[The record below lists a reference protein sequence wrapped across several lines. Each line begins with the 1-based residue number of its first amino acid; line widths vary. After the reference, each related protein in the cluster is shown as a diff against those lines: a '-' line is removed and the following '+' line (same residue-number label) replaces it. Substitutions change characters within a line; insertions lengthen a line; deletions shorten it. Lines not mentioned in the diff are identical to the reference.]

1 MEDCFTLEETKKTK
15 TKPKT
20 KCGTQTLIRVQVE
33 KTLSDN
39 YGTVGEI

>member
-1 MEDCFTLEETKKTK
+1 MGDCFTLEETKKTK
-15 TKPKT
+15 TK
-20 KCGTQTLIRVQVE
+20 CGTQILIRVQVE